1 MNEIEARMRELIE
14 EIRYHRMRYYGLN
27 DPEISDG
34 EYDRLEAEL
43 KALERDHP
51 ELVQADSPSLRVG
64 SAEKVQGSRPHLWPM
79 LSLENAYSQS
89 ELAAFRLKLE
99 QELGFSPDLC
109 AELKIDGLS
118 LSVVYERGRLSHALT
133 RGDGLQGEDVTAAAR
148 TIPSLPAFV
157 PTWSA
162 SERVEVR
169 GEVYLDKASFL
180 RLNAEREALGLPAFA
195 NPRNSAA
202 GTMRLLDVGEVARR
216 GLSIFIYQMLGEQ
229 PESHF
234 SSLCQL
240 GELGFPVNPHN
251 RLLKAGAG
259 LPDLL
264 HQWESLRHQ
273 LPYETDGAV
282 IKLDS
287 QPLRGRLGSTSK
299 FPKWAVAFKFPA
311 EQASTRIRQIH
322 IQVGRTGV
330 LTPVAEFDPVSLAG
344 TTVSRA
350 TLHNFEELARKDIR
364 LGDAVFVEKGGE
376 IIPKVVKVIT
386 SRRDGREQVIEP
398 PTHCPSC
405 GEPVSREEGLVA
417 IRCANLACPAQ
428 AEGRILHFCGRD
440 AMNIQGLGREWV
452 QTLLQ
457 LGILSDVASIYDL
470 DAERLQGVERAGSR
484 WVAKLLEE
492 IGRSRSQPFA
502 KVLFAVGLPMVGEK
516 VAALLVARFGSLEAL
531 SLASEAE
538 LAAIPGIGEKIA
550 EAVRTQLGE
559 ETTRA
564 LFQRLRQHGLSLAA
578 MPRSSTSANHLP
590 LQGRHIV
597 LTGSLN
603 GRTRAEAKELLCSLG
618 AEVQDAVS
626 STTDLVLAGEK
637 AGSKLAKARSR
648 GIEIVAEDW
657 LEQWKDRKTP
667 LRNAPETSS

>member
-1 MNEIEARMRELIE
+1 MNKTEKRMRELIE
-14 EIRYHRMRYYGLN
+14 QITYHRMRYYGQN

-43 KALERDHP
+43 RALERDHP
-51 ELVQADSPSLRVG
+51 ELRQEDSPSLSVG
-64 SAEKVQGSRPHLWPM
+64 AAERIAAGAKAHFSPM
-79 LSLENAYSQS
+79 LSLENAYSFG
-89 ELAAFRLKLE
+89 EIAAFRLRLE
-99 QELGFSPDLC
+99 HELGFSPDLC

-118 LSVVYERGRLSHALT
+118 LSVVYEQGQLRHALT

-148 TIPSLPAFV
+148 TIHSLPPFV
-157 PTWSA
+157 SA
-162 SERVEVR
+162 WTGAERMEVR
-169 GEVYLDKASFL
+169 GEVYLDKASFQ
-180 RLNAEREALGLPAFA
+180 RLNAEREAAGLPAFA

-202 GTMRLLDVGEVARR
+202 GTMRLLDVAEVARR
-216 GLSIFIYQMLGEQ
+216 GLSIFIYQMLGDQ
-229 PESHF
+229 PHSHF
-234 SSLCQL
+234 SSLSL
-240 GELGFPVNPHN
+240 LSELGFPVNPHN
-251 RLLKAGAG
+251 RLLKEGAG
-259 LPDLL
+259 LEDLL
-264 HQWESLRHQ
+264 HQWEAARHQ

-282 IKLDS
+282 IKLDA

-311 EQASTRIRQIH
+311 EQASTRIRHIH

-350 TLHNFEELARKDIR
+350 TLHNYAELARKDIR

-386 SRRDGREQVIEP
+386 SRRDGSEQAIEP
-398 PTHCPSC
+398 PSHCPSC
-405 GEPVSREEGLVA
+405 GEPTVREAGLVA
-417 IRCANLACPAQ
+417 IRCVNLACPAQ
-428 AEGRILHFCGRD
+428 TEARILHFCGRD

-457 LGILSDVASIYDL
+457 LGILSDLASIYEL
-470 DAERLQGVERAGSR
+470 NAERLQGVERAGSR
-484 WVAKLLEE
+484 WIANLLEE
-492 IGRSRSQPFA
+492 VDRSRKQPFE
-502 KVLFAVGLPMVGEK
+502 KVLYALGLPMVGEK

-531 SLASEAE
+531 SMASEAE

-550 EAVRTQLGE
+550 SSVRSQLNE
-559 ETTRA
+559 EPTRA
-564 LFQRLRQHGLSLAA
+564 LIHRLQGKGLSLAA
-578 MPRSSTSANHLP
+578 ATRTAQATDLP
-590 LQGRHIV
+590 LQGRNIV

-603 GRTRAEAKELLCSLG
+603 SMTRGEASDLLRSLG
-618 AEVQDAVS
+618 AQVQDAVTG
-626 STTDLVLAGEK
+626 TTNLVLAGEK

-657 LEQWKDRKTP
+657 LEPWKNMKTP